1 MGRGWEKA
9 PDVERGGYNVWA
21 RNIKAMGDEV
31 MQLLSQG
38 DDYEA
43 GAQLAAVAGGGAGAR
58 GIGYVWTFSEK
69 LAICPIRQEISPLIL

>member
-1 MGRGWEKA
+1 
-9 PDVERGGYNVWA
+9 
-21 RNIKAMGDEV
+21 